1 MAGKG
6 KKDPVLSASPIS
18 VEIGG
23 ETYVLEPTI
32 RAVREICAV
41 CDGLGP
47 AFRAVRAINIPIM
60 GAVVL
65 AGSGTK
71 LKDADALDAFETALL
86 AGDVTQ
92 IGGACGDYLTL
103 LLSGGIPARGEVSGS
118 GKA

>member
-1 MAGKG
+1 MATKG

-23 ETYVLEPTI
+23 ATYVLEPTI

-41 CDGLGP
+41 CEGLGP
-47 AFRAVRAINIPIM
+47 AFRAVRSINIPIM

-86 AGDVTQ
+86 TSDIGKV
-92 IGGACGDYLTL
+92 GGACADYLTL
-103 LLSGGIPARGEVSGS
+103 LLSGGIQSSGEGAGS